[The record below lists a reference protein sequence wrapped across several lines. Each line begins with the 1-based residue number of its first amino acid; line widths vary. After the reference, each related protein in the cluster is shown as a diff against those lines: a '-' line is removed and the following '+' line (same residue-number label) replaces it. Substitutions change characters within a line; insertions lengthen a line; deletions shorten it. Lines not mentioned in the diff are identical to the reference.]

1 MPLSLSSQILGE
13 SGPPLVVLHGLFGF
27 HINWRGFGRK
37 LSDQCRVHLLDLR
50 NHGDSPH
57 SDTMGYSAMA
67 EDVLAYLDRHALA
80 NPILLGH
87 SMGGKAAMTLALRH
101 PECLR
106 ALIVADIAS
115 GALRSWGGTPHDD

>member
-1 MPLSLSSQILGE
+1 
-13 SGPPLVVLHGLFGF
+13 
-27 HINWRGFGRK
+27 
-37 LSDQCRVHLLDLR
+37 
-50 NHGDSPH
+50 
-57 SDTMGYSAMA
+57 MGYPAMA

-106 ALIVADIAS
+106 ALIVADIAPV
-115 GALRSWGGTPHDD
+115 RYDHGGNTAR